1 VIGRV
6 VWLLISALLFGG
18 AHAAT
23 IELRFVSPNG
33 SGIAGI
39 RSWLRAQAPQRA
51 QHLCDESDP
60 QGRAAC
66 PPVEPGEYTIV
77 FSLPKQSH
85 LADPVEAGLVPELN
99 FAVTATD
106 QVLRFEIPI
115 PRADVL
121 YTTTNLG
128 APLSLTAVE
137 EATGNRRESRIDS
150 GGSAVSF
157 SPGRWQL
164 TLRLENGYL
173 IESIELDGRS
183 ITTMPFPLEVF
194 DLGSRRTLNLTL
206 VEACRIAGTLSWLG
220 ADHPPGV
227 IVATLI
233 EPGPLMARSMALGF
247 PAEARYEARPDT
259 KGRYMLILPDGRWR
273 LSVEGS
279 NLATIEPE
287 EIVLGLAAGDR
298 VQADFRVTV
307 ETKDDADAGSLRV
320 ELVPPEGLQ
329 PQFVRG
335 ELRRANEG
343 DQPGEVVRESEGMER
358 RIRPVLSF
366 GSIPSGRYIVVA
378 GALNAAEVAS
388 EPIEIE
394 QGDTLERQLPVA
406 AAGVI
411 NARISPAPNQRLVAI
426 ELLLELIAPLRP
438 DDPRLVDPAFRA
450 AKDRRRGRF
459 DLAGKLRFEGVTAG
473 RYRLSA
479 RFVDPS
485 RVDTKLHL
493 RVGELSAF
501 DRMELDLAGT
511 GSIELTLELV
521 PAARVSGVV
530 KCLDGE
536 SLPRRVDLRLI
547 AESIDPPA
555 ETAEPYSFDS
565 IPFKAKDDA
574 VLVGPDLNELAAG
587 PFEPEGA
594 YVALRPH
601 GFARWTWAF
610 GTEDPSRAA
619 VVEFVENKAAELGSV
634 NIDCRPSVKLLFA
647 TPHNETIPDLQDL
660 AVILAEVRTV
670 PRPGIDEPFG
680 AWHPASPEIH
690 AEFVRLKGLPIGRS
704 VVRAQLRH
712 RFFIPNLISI
722 EERSQARTLAL
733 GAEDLVQVGVPE
745 LGGAIK
751 LPVGVAALRLSMP
764 GGSTSVVDGNSLMAG
779 VYQVEACADVAC
791 DEVIDRWNDVVV
803 EPGKDTV
810 LSHAEE
816 P

>member
-1 VIGRV
+1 MIGRV
-6 VWLLISALLFGG
+6 VWLLVSVLLFDS

-23 IELRFVSPNG
+23 VELRFVSPNG

-39 RSWLRAQAPQRA
+39 TAWLGARAPQRG
-51 QHLCDESDP
+51 QHLCAESDP
-60 QGRAAC
+60 QGRATC
-66 PPVEPGEYTIV
+66 PPVEPGEYTIS
-77 FSLPKQSH
+77 FRLPRQLY

-99 FAVTATD
+99 FAVTAAD

-121 YTTTNLG
+121 YTTANLG
-128 APLSLTAVE
+128 APLILTAVE
-137 EATGNRRESRIDS
+137 EATGNKRESRINS
-150 GGSAVSF
+150 GGSPVSF
-157 SPGRWQL
+157 SSGRWQL

-183 ITTMPFPLEVF
+183 ITSMPFPLEVF
-194 DLGSRRTLNLTL
+194 DLGTRHDLNLTL
-206 VEACRIAGTLSWLG
+206 IDACQVAGTLSWID

-233 EPGPLMARSMALGF
+233 EPGPLMARSTALGF
-247 PAEARYEARPDT
+247 PVEARYEGRPDPN
-259 KGRYMLILPDGRWR
+259 GRYMLTLPDGRWR

-279 NLATIEPE
+279 NLVTIEPE
-287 EIVLGLAAGDR
+287 EIVLDLVAGDR
-298 VQADFRVTV
+298 AQADFRVTV
-307 ETKDDADAGSLRV
+307 RTEIDADAGSLLV
-320 ELVPPEGLQ
+320 QLVPPGGVE
-329 PQFVRG
+329 PRSVRG
-335 ELRRANEG
+335 ELRRALEG
-343 DQPGEVVRESEGMER
+343 DQPGEVVGESPGFGSSA
-358 RIRPVLSF
+358 RPVLRF
-366 GSIPSGRYIVVA
+366 GSIPPGRYIVVA
-378 GALNAAEVAS
+378 GALNTTEVAS

-394 QGDTLERQLPVA
+394 QGDALERQLIFP

-411 NARISPAPNQRLVAI
+411 NARLSPAPNSRLVAI
-426 ELLLELIAPLRP
+426 ELLLELITPSTP
-438 DDPRLVDPAFRA
+438 DDPRLVDPKFRA
-450 AKDRRRGRF
+450 LKDRRRGRF
-459 DLAGKLRFEGVTAG
+459 DLAGKLRFEGVSAG

-485 RVDTKLHL
+485 EVATMLRL
-493 RVGELSAF
+493 RVGAQSAF
-501 DRMELDLAGT
+501 DRLELDAAGT

-521 PAARVSGVV
+521 PAARVSGVL

-565 IPFKAKDDA
+565 IPVKAKDGA
-574 VLVGPDLNELAAG
+574 VLVGRDLNELAAG
-587 PFEPEGA
+587 PFEPEDA

-619 VVEFVENKAAELGSV
+619 VVGFVENKTAELGIVSV
-634 NIDCRPSVKLLFA
+634 DCRPSLKLLFA
-647 TPHNETIPDLQDL
+647 TPRSETVPDLQDV
-660 AVILAEVRTV
+660 AVTLAEVRTV
-670 PRPGIDEPFG
+670 PRPGIDEPVG
-680 AWHPASPEIH
+680 AWHPTNPELH

-704 VVRAQLRH
+704 AVRAQLRH

-722 EERSQARTLAL
+722 EESSQARTLAL
-733 GAEDLVQVGVPE
+733 GAEDLIQVVVPQ

-751 LPVGVAALRLSMP
+751 LPMGVAALRLSMP
-764 GGSTSVVDGNSLMAG
+764 DGSTSIVDGNSLMAG

-791 DEVIDRWNDVVV
+791 DQVIDRWNEVVV
-803 EPGKDTV
+803 APGKDTV
-810 LSHAEE
+810 LSHAVE